1 MGHRRGEAV
10 EDSFLSQSIIE
21 VLKSLGFGT
30 AGAGVGAFIFYLL
43 KRKVIEEDTA
53 ASRSSAEN
61 DMIQHLRDEVAR
73 LYDRNN
79 TLMERNTMLQEQIDA
94 LRSEIADLR
103 LKVRTTIKA
112 AGA

>member
-1 MGHRRGEAV
+1 M
-10 EDSFLSQSIIE
+10 EDSFLSQSVIE
-21 VLKSLGFGT
+21 ALKSLGIGT
-30 AGAGVGAFIFYLL
+30 GGAGIGAFIFYLL

-61 DMIQHLRDEVAR
+61 DMIQRLRDEVAR

-79 TLMERNTMLQEQIDA
+79 VLMERNTMLQEQIDA

-103 LKVRTTIKA
+103 VKVKTATQST
-112 AGA
+112 GA

>member
-1 MGHRRGEAV
+1 M
-10 EDSFLSQSIIE
+10 EDSFLSQS
-21 VLKSLGFGT
+21 VVDALKSIGLGTG
-30 AGAGVGAFIFYLL
+30 GAGIGAFVFYLL

-61 DMIQHLRDEVAR
+61 DMIQRLRDEVAR

-94 LRSEIADLR
+94 LRSEVR
-103 LKVRTTIKA
+103 SLKLQMKA
-112 AGA
+112 A